1 MGYPLWMSGYYDYR
15 NATYCQISDHAYAD
29 LQEAIAAEMDEAK
42 RKDLVKEYQ
51 ELLWDQMPLVPVYH
65 GYSFSV
71 KASRLQGYNGFES
84 AQNNQRVW
92 EWSVTQ

>member
-1 MGYPLWMSGYYDYR
+1 MELTER
-15 NATYCQISDHAYAD
+15 KKQILKVVVENYVRTAEPVGSK
-29 LQEAIAAEMDEAK
+29 AIAAEMDEAK

>member
-1 MGYPLWMSGYYDYR
+1 
-15 NATYCQISDHAYAD
+15 
-29 LQEAIAAEMDEAK
+29 
-42 RKDLVKEYQ
+42 
-51 ELLWDQMPLVPVYH
+51 MPLVPVYH

>member
-1 MGYPLWMSGYYDYR
+1 MDIVMTDKQFKTILEMVDMILDG
-15 NATYCQISDHAYAD
+15 CKD
-29 LQEAIAAEMDEAK
+29 LDEAK